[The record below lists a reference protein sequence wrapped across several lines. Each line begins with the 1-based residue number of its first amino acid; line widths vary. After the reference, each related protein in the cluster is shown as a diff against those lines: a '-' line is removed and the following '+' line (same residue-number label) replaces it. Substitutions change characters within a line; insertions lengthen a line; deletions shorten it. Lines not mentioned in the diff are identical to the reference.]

1 MCRIEKSHLT
11 DDVLSYLV
19 EHQDAQD
26 TLEGIV
32 EWWLVERRIV
42 EQTSTIK
49 EVLDEMVA
57 DGLVRARRAH
67 DARTLYS
74 INREKIEEI
83 AARLKSQPGRPAHD

>member
-1 MCRIEKSHLT
+1 MCRIEKSCLT

-42 EQTSTIK
+42 EQTSTVK

-57 DGLVRARRAH
+57 DGLVRARREH

-74 INREKIEEI
+74 VNREKIGEI
-83 AARLKSQPGRPAHD
+83 AARLKSKHGDRPHD